1 MVRLSENF
9 TLEELTYSDTARRLK
24 IENRPG
30 VKSIENL
37 KQITLNVLQ
46 PLRTHLG
53 SPILVT
59 SGYRSATLNKM
70 VGGVAQS
77 QHRYGQAVDFIVP
90 NKSPK
95 VVFDYIKDHLI
106 FDQLLFE
113 YDSKGN
119 KWIHVSYIHNGN
131 NRKQAIYNYKSS

>member
-30 VKSIENL
+30 VKSVENL
-37 KQITLNVLQ
+37 KQLVNNVLQ
-46 PLRTHLG
+46 PLRTWLG
-53 SPILVT
+53 SPVLIT
-59 SGYRSATLNKM
+59 SGYRSAMLNKK

-77 QHRYGQAVDFIVP
+77 QHQFGCAADFIVP

-95 VVFDYIKDHLI
+95 VIFDFIKNHLD

-119 KWIHVSYIHNGN
+119 RWIHVSYNPDGN